1 MRREK
6 ISPAIKRKTVT
17 ELETGRL
24 SQGEAAKRLN
34 VGKATIQGWLSKYR
48 SEGSSSLESNSENR
62 IYSVQAKQQAVEA
75 YLTGKYSQQRI
86 CEIFKIRDRRQ
97 LRNWLKVYKESAQ
110 ELRTA
115 AKGHFRI
122 LQGLGCA
129 QQAVFAMWLA
139 TCPACRNLYRVW
151 HKFCCIVK

>member
-6 ISPAIKRKTVT
+6 ISPALRRKTVT
-17 ELETGRL
+17 EIETGRL

-34 VGKATIQGWLSKYR
+34 VGRATIQGWLSKYR
-48 SEGSSSLESNSENR
+48 SEGSSGLERNSENR
-62 IYSVQAKQQAVEA
+62 IYSVQAKQQAVKA

-110 ELRTA
+110 EQRAA
-115 AKGHFRI
+115 AKEHFRI

-139 TCPACRNLYRVW
+139 TCPACQTIAATIW
-151 HKFCCIVK
+151 HATM